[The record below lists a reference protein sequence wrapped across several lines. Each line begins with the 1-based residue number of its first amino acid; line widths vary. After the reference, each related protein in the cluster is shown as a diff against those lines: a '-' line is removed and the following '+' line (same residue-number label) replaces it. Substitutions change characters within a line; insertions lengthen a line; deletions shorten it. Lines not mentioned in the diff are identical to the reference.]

1 MGVAAK
7 VNPSETS
14 LLTFR
19 FGFDGKMCS
28 ILDTFGKS
36 KSSQA
41 AIFRGCSRCEYQTFD
56 RAYHLAMT
64 RRTTP
69 MQREVKTT
77 TGLAEAIS
85 LDQDH
90 VEGGMRSETRRGYQA

>member
-19 FGFDGKMCS
+19 LGFGGRCAPFWTDLESRKALKLLFLVDG
-28 ILDTFGKS
+28 L
-36 KSSQA
+36 
-41 AIFRGCSRCEYQTFD
+41 RCEYQAFNG
-56 RAYHLAMT
+56 AYHLAMT

-69 MQREVKTT
+69 MERKVRTT

-85 LDQDH
+85 LDQDDG
-90 VEGGMRSETRRGYQA
+90 E